1 VEGQEGH
8 PVLPEIDAVIAERR
22 MLAHPFYQRWLAGD
36 LTRDD
41 LRRYAAQY
49 FRFEA
54 AFPGYLCQVLA
65 KLDTAADR
73 RVLLQ
78 NLVDEEGGPETHLE
92 LFVRFANALGLTR
105 DDLERTPVTEST
117 QALLETFDDATR
129 HGSAAEGLVTL
140 YAYESQAAEVAASK
154 TASLMARYDLAPGDG
169 TAFWETHA
177 KADELH
183 GAWERELLE
192 RLKPEPDR
200 VVSAGRKAADALWG
214 FLDGFNA
221 PALARSAAIPAPA

>member
-1 VEGQEGH
+1 
-8 PVLPEIDAVIAERR
+8 

-41 LRRYAAQY
+41 LCRYAAQY

-65 KLDTAADR
+65 KLDTPAGR

-92 LFVRFANALGLTR
+92 LFVRFATALGLTR
-105 DDLERTPVTEST
+105 EELERTPITEST
-117 QALLETFDDATR
+117 KALLETFDHATR

-154 TASLMARYDLAPGDG
+154 TDSLMARYEIASGDG
-169 TAFWETHA
+169 TAFWAVHA
-177 KADELH
+177 EADELH

-192 RLKPEPDR
+192 RLEPEPDR
-200 VVSAGRKAADALWG
+200 VVSACRTAADALWG
-214 FLDGFNA
+214 FLDGF
-221 PALARSAAIPAPA
+221 SSPAPARPVALPAPA

>member
-1 VEGQEGH
+1 VEGQEGQTV
-8 PVLPEIDAVIAERR
+8 VLEVDAVIAGRR
-22 MLAHPFYQRWLAGD
+22 MLAHPFYQRWLAGE

-78 NLVDEEGGPETHLE
+78 NLVDEEGGPQTHLE

-105 DDLERTPVTEST
+105 DELEATPVTEST
-117 QALLETFDDATR
+117 QALLETFDQATR
-129 HGSAAEGLVTL
+129 HGSAAEGLVAL

-154 TASLMARYDLAPGDG
+154 TASLMASYSIAPGDG
-169 TAFWETHA
+169 TAFWEVHA
-177 KADELH
+177 EADELH

-192 RLKPEPDR
+192 RLQPEPDR
-200 VVSAGRKAADALWG
+200 VVSACRKAADALWG
-214 FLDGFNA
+214 FLDGF
-221 PALARSAAIPAPA
+221 SSPAPARPVALPTPA

>member
-1 VEGQEGH
+1 MEAQTL
-8 PVLPEIDAVIAERR
+8 VLDVDAVIAGRR
-22 MLAHPFYQRWLAGD
+22 MLAHPFYQRWLAGE

-65 KLDTAADR
+65 KLDSAADR

-78 NLVDEEGGPETHLE
+78 NLVDEEGGPQTHLE
-92 LFVRFANALGLTR
+92 LFVRFASALGLQR

-117 QALLETFDDATR
+117 HALLETFDQATR

-154 TASLMARYDLAPGDG
+154 TASLMASYDIAPGDG
-169 TAFWETHA
+169 TAFWEVHA
-177 KADELH
+177 EADQLH

-192 RLKPEPDR
+192 RLQPEPDR
-200 VVSAGRKAADALWG
+200 VVSASQKAADALWG
-214 FLDGFNA
+214 FLDGF
-221 PALARSAAIPAPA
+221 SSPAPASEGALPAPA